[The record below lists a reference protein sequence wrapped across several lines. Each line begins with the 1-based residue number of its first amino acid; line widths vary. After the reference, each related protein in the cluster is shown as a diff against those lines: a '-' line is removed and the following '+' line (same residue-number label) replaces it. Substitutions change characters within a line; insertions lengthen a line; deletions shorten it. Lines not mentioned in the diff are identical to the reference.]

1 MSIYA
6 ELNADNI
13 VVNVIVADAE
23 FVATQSDKT
32 YVLCPQ
38 GRIGETYDADLNEFI
53 APPRVEP

>member
-1 MSIYA
+1 MSTYA

-32 YVLCPQ
+32 YVLCTQ
-38 GRIGETYDADLNEFI
+38 GHIGYTYDADLDKFI
-53 APPRVEP
+53 APVIED